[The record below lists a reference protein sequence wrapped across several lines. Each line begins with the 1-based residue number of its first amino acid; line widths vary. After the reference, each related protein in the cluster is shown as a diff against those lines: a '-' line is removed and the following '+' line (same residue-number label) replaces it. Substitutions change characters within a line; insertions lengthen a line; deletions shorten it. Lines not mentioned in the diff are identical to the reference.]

1 MTKYVLFGLLMLTL
15 CGPHSVWADVPHK
28 LAGFVLG
35 GRMDDFKDQVEM
47 DTVLPIRYL
56 ESLKE
61 VEAKEIKGFKTG
73 LVVYGTCIEPP
84 RIVRLKFK
92 YAENSKRFFDELLT
106 RFKANLGKPDEWRGD
121 PFHIVIAWKWHFT
134 DKDGNQISLILRH
147 NTRDEEE
154 KQGNA
159 VKMTM
164 WNLMHAEDRCF
175 QQKHLG
181 TVAAPDFTFNDPA
194 SVNWKPLIPR

>member
-1 MTKYVLFGLLMLTL
+1 MF
-15 CGPHSVWADVPHK
+15 CGPTSLWADAPHK

-35 GRMDDFKDQVEM
+35 GRMDDFKDQVKM
-47 DTVLPIRYL
+47 DSVLPIRYL

-73 LVVYGTCIEPP
+73 LIAYGTCIEPP

-92 YAENSKRFFDELLT
+92 YADNSKRFFDELLV
-106 RFKANLGKPDEWRGD
+106 RYKANLGKPDEWRGD
-121 PFHIVIAWKWHFT
+121 PFHIVIAWKWRFT
-134 DKDGNQISLILRH
+134 DKDGNNISLILRH

-164 WNLMHAEDRCF
+164 WNLMFEEDRCF
-175 QQKHLG
+175 EKRNPESTG
-181 TVAAPDFTFNDPA
+181 PPSFTFSEPA

>member
-1 MTKYVLFGLLMLTL
+1 MLIL
-15 CGPHSVWADVPHK
+15 CGPYNLWADVPHK

-73 LVVYGTCIEPP
+73 LIVYGTCIKPP

-92 YAENSKRFFDELLT
+92 YAENSKRFFDELLA

-134 DKDGNQISLILRH
+134 DKDGNQISLILQH

-164 WNLMHAEDRCF
+164 WNLMLEEDRCF
-175 QQKHLG
+175 EQKHPE
-181 TVAAPDFTFNDPA
+181 TTAPPNFKYKGPD